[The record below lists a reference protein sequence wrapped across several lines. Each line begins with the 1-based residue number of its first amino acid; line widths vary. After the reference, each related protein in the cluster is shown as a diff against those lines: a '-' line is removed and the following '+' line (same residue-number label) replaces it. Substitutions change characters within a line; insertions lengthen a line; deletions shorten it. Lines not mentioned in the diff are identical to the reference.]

1 MTLHI
6 FHIIQT
12 QIKAHLTKFALGFL
26 TSLMDNK
33 TQRKKKQSSSKIIN
47 DKDANN

>member
-26 TSLMDNK
+26 TSLIDNK
-33 TQRKKKQSSSKIIN
+33 TKKQSSSKIIN